1 MMRPLANLVPQE
13 GSPSRIDL
21 SAQHPRSDATAA
33 LETEGGGFLAFAVKR
48 KEERER
54 TMISGRTQRGW
65 GSDEYG

>member
-1 MMRPLANLVPQE
+1 M
-13 GSPSRIDL
+13 
-21 SAQHPRSDATAA
+21 
-33 LETEGGGFLAFAVKR
+33 AFAVKR